1 MANFRSRFLC
11 SKSARVRKTWLGP
24 ARALKRRTRAR
35 DKPLPPLY
43 HASAGNGTAI
53 RGVAELLILFAWAFV
68 TQSAGTDP
76 LAPAPLT
83 PSLSLLPSP
92 LTAGIALL
100 PSPLTAGLALA
111 AALVAML
118 LRKRLPNG
126 MAAGTML
133 AAVGGAAVLLLTDQD
148 VEFSPVRLAHVMTA
162 LAVGCYVAG
171 LIAEHVAR
179 RRTGDSL
186 PRMMPNA
193 ASNVNASVTPNAT
206 SNVRPSATPSLA
218 PNPTHPSLSRVW
230 DHASL
235 LCGLMALAL
244 LLHWTDGPLIGRHA
258 WTFDY
263 LVLLLL
269 AGVAWLRPGASRS
282 PYPAVALLACLAWSF
297 VPDWVPNF
305 SPGLRDVGLVLV
317 GGLCLAGVLT
327 ITLDDWRQRRR
338 IWLRDPSRSP
348 EYFRPPLWLYCG
360 IVAVCLFVGAGGIL
374 FREHPSAAFAL
385 WFAALA
391 AFIVGHVLG
400 CRHCGAIGLIL
411 TGAGVVAACS
421 AWLADDGLG
430 AMIGIILAGGY
441 LLWLARFWHQ
451 QLDDGRA
458 WTTAGRLIPS
468 ARNLGYATLLGTLP
482 AICLVFSRTDVLG
495 HKILLLVSC
504 LLVLVAIRLV
514 LRDHLQHRRS
524 AGAAVT
530 LSLVIS
536 GSVPIALFITLVLN
550 ACSAHP
556 RNSPPSTGLFRTDV
570 LNACSTFLLAGGIV
584 LCWMALVAL
593 RHNLF
598 ISRELQ
604 PDPNTPQ
611 PDALQAQIERPSS
624 LTNYGIET
632 YNALYLGACPIIYL
646 IVLSETGFSI
656 PNLIALALTL
666 TAIVG
671 WALAVRRFERHA
683 AEIAARLSAPEY
695 LTAGGKQ
702 PK

>member
-1 MANFRSRFLC
+1 MS
-11 SKSARVRKTWLGP
+11 
-24 ARALKRRTRAR
+24 
-35 DKPLPPLY
+35 
-43 HASAGNGTAI
+43 
-53 RGVAELLILFAWAFV
+53 ILFAWASV
-68 TQSAGTDP
+68 THSSGTDL

-92 LTAGIALL
+92 LTADLALL
-100 PSPLTAGLALA
+100 PSTLTVSLALA
-111 AALVAML
+111 AALLALL

-126 MAAGTML
+126 MAVGTML
-133 AAVGGAAVLLLTDQD
+133 AAVGGAAVLLLADQD
-148 VEFSPVRLAHVMTA
+148 AEFSPVRLARVLTA

-171 LIAEHVAR
+171 LIAEYVAR

-186 PRMMPNA
+186 PRMTPNA
-193 ASNVNASVTPNAT
+193 ASNVSPSVTPNAT

-230 DHASL
+230 DHAAL

-258 WTFDY
+258 LTFDY
-263 LVLLLL
+263 LVLLSL

-317 GGLCLAGVLT
+317 GCLCLAGALT

-400 CRHCGAIGLIL
+400 CRRCGAIGLIL
-411 TGAGVVAACS
+411 TGAGIVAACT
-421 AWLADDGLG
+421 AWLADAGLG

-451 QLDDGRA
+451 QLDEGRA

-468 ARNLGYATLLGTLP
+468 ARNLGYATLSGTLP
-482 AICLVFSRTDVLG
+482 VTCLVFSRADVLE
-495 HKILLLVSC
+495 HKYLLLVAC
-504 LLVLVAIRLV
+504 ILYLATIRLV
-514 LRDHLQHRRS
+514 LRDHLQHRRP
-524 AGAAVT
+524 AGAVVT
-530 LSLVIS
+530 IALAIS

-556 RNSPPSTGLFRTDV
+556 RNSPPFTGLFRTDV
-570 LNACSTFLLAGGIV
+570 LNACSTYLLGGGIV

-593 RHNLF
+593 RHNIL
-598 ISRELQ
+598 ISSELQ
-604 PDPNTPQ
+604 PIPGTQQ
-611 PDALQAQIERPSS
+611 PDALQPPIERPSS
-624 LTNYGIET
+624 LTNYGIES
-632 YNALYLGACPIIYL
+632 YNALYLGVCPIIYL
-646 IVLSETGFSI
+646 IMLSETGFSK
-656 PNLIALALTL
+656 PKLIALALTL
-666 TAIVG
+666 TAIAG
-671 WALAVRRFERHA
+671 WTLAARRFDRHA